1 MPGCSAR
8 AGLSEA
14 CSFSAT
20 GSGEY
25 ICTGNAAG
33 DVRVYDTHN
42 GKQVALVS
50 PIKVCRSRPSMLQ
63 LQLYPGSQLWNI
75 ICSTSGQGTGKLF
88 GQLRDNYMFLT
99 SGQGNGKLFKANGA
113 SEGVLL

>member
-1 MPGCSAR
+1 MQPWNLQVPGCSAR

-20 GSGEY
+20 SSGEY

-50 PIKVCRSRPSMLQ
+50 PIKVCPSQPSMLQ
-63 LQLYPGSQLWNI
+63 LQRHSVDHLWI
-75 ICSTSGQGTGKLF
+75 ITCL
-88 GQLRDNYMFLT
+88 
-99 SGQGNGKLFKANGA
+99 
-113 SEGVLL
+113 

>member
-20 GSGEY
+20 SSGEY

-33 DVRVYDTHN
+33 DVRVYDTQS

-50 PIKVCRSRPSMLQ
+50 PIKVFPSQPSMLQ
-63 LQLYPGSQLWNI
+63 LQLYPEEQLWNNCMFVTSGQDTGKLFSQLWNHYMFV
-75 ICSTSGQGTGKLF
+75 TSGQGTGKLF
-88 GQLRDNYMFLT
+88 
-99 SGQGNGKLFKANGA
+99 
-113 SEGVLL
+113 